1 MTTYGTRTCLVCG
14 KDFEADKAQRV
25 CCSKECQ
32 EKRSR
37 ALKTEW
43 DQKRKRSRETQTSRL
58 KAENAALKA
67 EIAELRAALEKAATQ
82 IQWNVCE
89 KLGLRQLSKLPCGKR
104 PACWSPEKCEHV
116 PRGAK
121 KEDAHEPA
129 EEDRGSTAWLRP
141 HKHVPKVPYDVYLP
155 STDKAAI

>member
-14 KDFEADKAQRV
+14 KEFTADKPQRV
-25 CCSKECQ
+25 CCSAKCQ
-32 EKRSR
+32 EIRTKD
-37 ALKTEW
+37 LKVAW
-43 DQKRKRSRETQTSRL
+43 DQHAKKSRESVVATL

-67 EIAELRAALEKAATQ
+67 EIAELRATLEKAATQ

-89 KLGLRQLSKLPCGKR
+89 KLGLRQLSPLPCGKR
-104 PACWSPEKCEHV
+104 PACWSPEKCKHV

-129 EEDRGSTAWLRP
+129 EEDRGSTTWLRP

>member
-14 KDFEADKAQRV
+14 KSFEADRPQRV
-25 CCSKECQ
+25 CCSTACQ

-43 DQKRKRSRETQTSRL
+43 NQNRKRSRETQTSRL
-58 KAENAALKA
+58 KAENADLKA
-67 EIAELRAALEKAATQ
+67 EIAGLRAALEKAATQ

-89 KLGLRQLSKLPCGKR
+89 KLGLRQLTTLPCGKR
-104 PACWSPEKCEHV
+104 PACWSPEKCKKV

-129 EEDRGSTAWLRP
+129 EDGRDTTARLLP